1 MASKDSS
8 FDIVSEVDMQVIDD
22 CINVTKK
29 EISNRFDLKG
39 LDITIEFNRGE
50 KTLTIVAEDD
60 FALSQVKE
68 ILYQKLIKRDVSKK
82 CLSSKKIEEASHG
95 SVREVSDIVNGIDKE
110 LAKTITK
117 DIRDMKLKVNASI
130 QDEKIRVSG
139 AKKDDLQAV
148 MSMIKEKDY
157 PIPLQ
162 FNNYR

>member
-29 EISNRFDLKG
+29 EISNRFDLKT
-39 LDITIEFNRGE
+39 LDITIDFNRGE
-50 KTLTIVAEDD
+50 KTLTLTSPDD
-60 FALSQVKE
+60 FSLSQVKE
-68 ILYQKLIKRDVSKK
+68 ILFQKLIKRDVSKK
-82 CLSSKKIEEASHG
+82 CLSSKKIESATGG

-117 DIRDMKLKVNASI
+117 DIRDMKFKVNASI

-139 AKKDDLQAV
+139 AKKDDLQSV
-148 MSMIKEKDY
+148 MSMLKEKDY

>member
-1 MASKDSS
+1 MAKDAS
-8 FDIVSEVDMQVIDD
+8 FDIVSEVDMQIIDD

-29 EISNRFDLKG
+29 EISNRFDLKS
-39 LDITIEFNRGE
+39 LNIVIDFNRGE
-50 KTLTIVAEDD
+50 KTITITTPDD
-60 FALSQVKE
+60 FSLSQVKD
-68 ILYQKLIKRDVSKK
+68 ILFQKITKRELNMK
-82 CLSSKKIEEASHG
+82 CLSVKKKENSSG
-95 SVREVSDIVNGIDKE
+95 GTVREISDIVNGIDKE

-130 QDEKIRVSG
+130 QEDKIRVSA

-148 MSMIKEKDY
+148 ISMLKEKDY